1 MSIAKNTI
9 RFSDITTTPIKLKY
23 SSSFASSSLASNGIT
38 TNRGTNTYVSTSG
51 SYTPRILNY
60 KSIRQLY
67 YQNYLTGSV
76 EQSASLWIPEWQS
89 TAASGS
95 DDFQNFY
102 FPNAQNSNISFMAIP
117 TDTFGEN
124 IGRNSFVLESLNRTS
139 YKIVDDGNG
148 NLIDLLSGSLEMGNI
163 FYSQGIATI
172 THPDYVGII
181 LGNNFTFT
189 ITFT

>member
-1 MSIAKNTI
+1 MSLAKNTI

-23 SSSFASSSLASNGIT
+23 SSSFASSSLASYGIT

-76 EQSASLWIPEWQS
+76 EQSSSFWDPQWQS

-95 DDFQNFY
+95 EDFQNSCDSLV
-102 FPNAQNSNISFMAIP
+102 PW
-117 TDTFGEN
+117 
-124 IGRNSFVLESLNRTS
+124 RFVHERGTQFVFLKESWQE
-139 YKIVDDGNG
+139 K
-148 NLIDLLSGSLEMGNI
+148 
-163 FYSQGIATI
+163 QK
-172 THPDYVGII
+172 
-181 LGNNFTFT
+181 
-189 ITFT
+189 